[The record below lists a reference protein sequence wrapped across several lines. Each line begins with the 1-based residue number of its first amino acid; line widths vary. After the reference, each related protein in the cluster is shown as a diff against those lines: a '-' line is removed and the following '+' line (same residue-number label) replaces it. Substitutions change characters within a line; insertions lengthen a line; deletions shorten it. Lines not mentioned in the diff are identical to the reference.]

1 MHVYENIQ
9 KYTCIRYRCVP
20 KYTNKSHTHISIY
33 IFVYKHVLHSLY
45 FAPRVDK
52 YILHLSTRRIHM
64 YICLPN
70 QVCVRHFQFKETT
83 LQNTHTTNTHPNKY
97 ICTYTYEYAYIHIY
111 EQECAFAMW
120 GLLCADSQVYP
131 HTKLNFVMWGLET
144 TLDQTCCD
152 IDCRSAMCVQN
163 FDDSLSCAIRI
174 TYRSS
179 QRSSSLHEPRDPS
192 LKVVSFQNKNQAF
205 LPFAPLRKFIVW
217 YMHIDRHVNIH
228 THKYIMK
235 CIYACIYTHA
245 S

>member
-1 MHVYENIQ
+1 MKNCCFQKWVQRNIFASHNIAFSMRCLPTWDFYTWQTKGISKHFVHFRYNNPTYCPQSHSGIQRKSTNVIHIWILYIQKRTNASHMHVYENIQ

-120 GLLCADSQVYP
+120 GL
-131 HTKLNFVMWGLET
+131 
-144 TLDQTCCD
+144 
-152 IDCRSAMCVQN
+152 
-163 FDDSLSCAIRI
+163 
-174 TYRSS
+174 
-179 QRSSSLHEPRDPS
+179 
-192 LKVVSFQNKNQAF
+192 
-205 LPFAPLRKFIVW
+205 
-217 YMHIDRHVNIH
+217 
-228 THKYIMK
+228 
-235 CIYACIYTHA
+235 
-245 S
+245 